1 VSAQR
6 SAAAAWAALLA
17 LAASG
22 CGGTP
27 APRAHAV
34 RIERFA
40 FQPAELAV
48 SPGDTVVFTNADIA
62 PHTATAADSSWD
74 SGGIER
80 GRSWRLVVPEG
91 GIGDY
96 LCLFHPTMTATL
108 TRR

>member
-1 VSAQR
+1 MSRHR
-6 SAAAAWAALLA
+6 SAAAAGAALLA
-17 LAASG
+17 LAGAG
-22 CGGTP
+22 CGGP
-27 APRAHAV
+27 SAPRTHAV
-34 RIERFA
+34 RIERFT

-62 PHTATAADSSWD
+62 PHTATADSSWD

-80 GRSWRLVVPEG
+80 GRSWRLVVPAS

-96 LCLFHPTMTATL
+96 LCLFHPTMTARL